1 MITFAGLP
9 VAGLAG
15 YAYSQGHWAGYV
27 IGSLL
32 YFVSV
37 LFDEM
42 DGMIARIKFQESPFG
57 CKLEAFVDL
66 VSYLLLW
73 AGMTLGLYRQYGDV
87 WLVIGGL
94 TFFGTFM
101 SFIMQAHQRKIATH
115 PDRPQDHVKIVYEKF
130 EADSANW
137 ISWISRKAH
146 FLTKKGAMCHYVVW
160 LSVLGL
166 LPIFFVLTMLGANLL
181 WIFGLYANRLFHEPG
196 HESREWHK
204 TVDSVSTR

>member
-9 VAGLAG
+9 AAGLAG
-15 YAYSQGHWAGYV
+15 YAYAQGNWPGYV

-42 DGMIARIKFQESPFG
+42 DGMIARIKFQDSPFG

-66 VSYLLLW
+66 VSYLPLW
-73 AGMTLGLYRQYGDV
+73 TGMTLGLYRQYGDV
-87 WLVIGGL
+87 WLVLGGL
-94 TFFGTFM
+94 IFFGTFM
-101 SFIMQAHQRKIATH
+101 SFILQAYQRKMATH
-115 PDRPQDHVKIVYEKF
+115 PDRPQDHIKIVYEKF
-130 EADSANW
+130 DADSGNW

-160 LSVLGL
+160 FSVLGL
-166 LPIFFVLTMLGANLL
+166 LPVFFVLTMLGANLL
-181 WIFGLYANRLFHEPG
+181 WIFGLHANRFFRSPN
-196 HESREWHK
+196 RTTPEWK
-204 TVDSVSTR
+204 KPADSVPTR